1 MLDVG
6 EIRISREEAAR
17 LPSETAPLY
26 GGEEGY
32 AGVLEVFHQLHCL
45 VRITRVALRDRSLT
59 ALLRAQLEPHP
70 QEVLQPDRPRRQ
82 HRLRTPQHIP

>member
-6 EIRISREEAAR
+6 EIRISLEEAGR

-45 VRITRVALRDRSLT
+45 VRITRVARSS
-59 ALLRAQLEPHP
+59 R
-70 QEVLQPDRPRRQ
+70 
-82 HRLRTPQHIP
+82 